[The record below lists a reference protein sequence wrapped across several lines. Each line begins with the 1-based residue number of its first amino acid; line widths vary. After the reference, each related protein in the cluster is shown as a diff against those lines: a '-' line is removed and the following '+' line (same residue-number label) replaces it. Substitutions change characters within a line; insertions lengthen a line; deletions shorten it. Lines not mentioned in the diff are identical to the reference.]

1 MPNIRPDQYVFVS
14 GTVTWSRITSL
25 IDGEELKQSIKDST
39 SQFPTTVPHTRIAI
53 SNAVVKNLNPQ
64 MPTPEETYVES
75 RLYESKDQT
84 RYPGKSYN
92 IDNRS
97 PYLPALFRKGDPD
110 KGENANDV
118 YQIFSKHELAM
129 GTPVLLVLHTYAG
142 QANNNG
148 IGLDAVI
155 VRDKEV
161 NFFVPGNAGQGR
173 IAEALKKVGIQAHFA
188 ENNEAEPTAAE
199 AAEIAAKTANV
210 DLGKIVPTEAPQ
222 VPSLDAIEQPLDRG
236 ITLDGLL
243 G

>member
-1 MPNIRPDQYVFVS
+1 MPNVRPDQYVFVS
-14 GTVTWSRITSL
+14 GIVTWSRISSL
-25 IDGEELKQSIKDST
+25 IEGEELQESIKNSA

-53 SNAVVKNLNPQ
+53 SNAVVKHINPQ
-64 MPTPEETYVES
+64 MPSPEETYVES

-118 YQIFSKHELAM
+118 YQVFSKHELAM

-155 VRDKEV
+155 VRDKDV
-161 NFFVPGNAGQGR
+161 NFFVPGNAGQNR

-188 ENNEAEPTAAE
+188 ENTANETTAAE
-199 AAEIAAKTANV
+199 AAEIQAKTAKV
-210 DLGKIVPTEAPQ
+210 DINQIVTNNAPQ
-222 VPSLDAIEQPLDRG
+222 VPTLDAIEQPLDRG